1 MKQQKYS
8 NFFNFTVGILACFV
22 LSMTIVSSAW
32 SKDKLPEVSS
42 DGLHL
47 IKKSK
52 VRVAYAKPGAKL
64 DQYSR
69 VKILDCFVQFK
80 KNWEHDYNM
89 EELGLSGRVTD
100 RDADTIKKRL
110 AAEFNKVFTKEL
122 TKAGHEIVDE
132 VGPDV
137 LLLCP
142 ALINVEVTAPDIPT
156 AGMRRTYVA
165 SAGQMTLYMEMYDSS
180 TSTLLARVI
189 DPKAGDSGGIA
200 MAANRVTNMAEADR
214 ILSHWAR
221 LLNKHLGDMKQ
232 STAAH

>member
-8 NFFNFTVGILACFV
+8 NYFNFTVGILACFV
-22 LSMTIVSSAW
+22 LSMTMVSPAW

-47 IKKSK
+47 LKKTK
-52 VRVAYAKPGAKL
+52 VRVAYAKPGATL
-64 DQYSR
+64 DKYSK

-80 KNWEHDYNM
+80 KNWERDYNM
-89 EELGLSGRVTD
+89 DEVGLSGRVTD
-100 RDADTIKKRL
+100 KDADTIKKRL

-122 TKAGHEIVDE
+122 TKAGHEVVDE
-132 VGPDV
+132 AGPDV
-137 LLLCP
+137 LLLRP
-142 ALINVEVTAPDIPT
+142 ALINVEVSSPDIMT

-189 DPKAGDSGGIA
+189 DPEAGDSGGIA
-200 MAANRVTNMAEADR
+200 MAANRVTNMAEAER
-214 ILSHWAR
+214 IFSHWAR
-221 LLNKHLGDMKQ
+221 LLNKHLGDVKQ
-232 STAAH
+232 GIAAH